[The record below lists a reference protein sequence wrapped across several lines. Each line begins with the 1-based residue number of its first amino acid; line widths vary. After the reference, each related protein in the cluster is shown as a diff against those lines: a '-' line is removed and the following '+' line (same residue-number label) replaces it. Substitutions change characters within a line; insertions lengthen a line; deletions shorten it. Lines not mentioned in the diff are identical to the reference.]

1 TGIVFLSVFSGPW
14 LIDRQQAAAF
24 KVNEVCR
31 HHDKFAGKFDVELLE
46 GLKIFE
52 VLASNALDRN
62 VVDVDLVLFDQVKQ
76 EVERSFE
83 DLELNLVIGFH
94 ALPASFRSPVGEAV
108 TSPPK
113 QQACLSGNVPVN
125 PHAVHE
131 AESKHDHE
139 HKRAAIADQW
149 QGY

>member
-1 TGIVFLSVFSGPW
+1 L

-31 HHDKFAGKFDVELLE
+31 HHDEFAGKFDVELLE

-94 ALPASFRSPVGEAV
+94 ELPARF
-108 TSPPK
+108 
-113 QQACLSGNVPVN
+113 
-125 PHAVHE
+125 
-131 AESKHDHE
+131 
-139 HKRAAIADQW
+139 
-149 QGY
+149 